1 MGWLVWLQCRLSA
14 GSGEIHLLFITYIT
28 ASQNIIAGIAMLN
41 TQIATS
47 VAAFTWMTTE
57 WIIRRQPSLL
67 GILSGAV
74 AGLVSITPAAGY
86 VDPTGSF
93 FIGFLSGPFCYF
105 GAQLK
110 HKMGFD
116 DALDAFG
123 IHAVGGLCGGVL
135 VGFFATD
142 QFDFRAKGIFYGGS
156 GRQLGFQL
164 CGITVT
170 CAWTAVV
177 SYILLVLVD
186 RTLGLRNIGNDQGGD
201 ALDYSLHGETI
212 PGWSLIFGADFM

>member
-1 MGWLVWLQCRLSA
+1 
-14 GSGEIHLLFITYIT
+14 
-28 ASQNIIAGIAMLN
+28 MLN

-47 VAAFTWMTTE
+47 IAALTWMGTE
-57 WIIRRQPSLL
+57 WVVRKQPSLL
-67 GILSGAV
+67 GVLSGAV

-93 FIGFLSGPFCYF
+93 FIGFISGPFCYF

-110 HKMGFD
+110 HRMGFD

-123 IHAVGGLCGGVL
+123 IHAVGGLCGGAL

-142 QFDFRAKGIFYGGS
+142 QFDFRAKGLFYGDS
-156 GRQLGFQL
+156 GRQLGLQL

-186 RTLGLRNIGNDQGGD
+186 KTLGLRNSESDQGSD
-201 ALDYSLHGETI
+201 PLNYSLHGETI
-212 PGWSLIFGADFM
+212 PG